1 MSKLAVYGGPRT
13 LDPAEIKPWPPI
25 DETDEK
31 LVLDALHAEKQAR
44 GDHALA
50 FEKEFAEWNGN
61 RYALLTNSGTA
72 ALHMG
77 LVGCGVGAGDHVLV
91 TAYTWSSSA
100 TCILHHNAIPIFVDI
115 DFDTI
120 NMDVDKIEAAITPR
134 TKAIVA
140 VNLHGLCLDYDKLL
154 AVARKHGLKVV
165 EDCCQ
170 AHGAQFHGKNCGT
183 FGDCAAF
190 SLNQNKCMC
199 SGEGGVFVTD
209 DEEVYQNASQLWSF
223 GEVRKPEERRD
234 YHAYAL
240 GWMYRNNEL
249 TAAFARAQL
258 AKYPHHFEMLR
269 RNGAVLNEILPGTR
283 ALIMPTEPEGFVH
296 NWYNY
301 NLRIDFQAAGWT
313 GDRRRF
319 RDAVN
324 AALNAEG
331 VPTSIWQQFILPE
344 MTVFQAKNAYGGGFP
359 WSIPGADEGVNY
371 DPAQFPVA
379 QRHCE
384 SYIAL
389 VMALRA
395 PNGPDIAEKIALGI
409 RKVFDNIGEIDP
421 DRILPQ
427 Q

>member
-1 MSKLAVYGGPRT
+1 MSKLAIYGGTPCLRA
-13 LDPAEIKPWPPI
+13 DEIKPWPPV
-25 DETDEK
+25 DERDEK
-31 LVLDALHAEKQAR
+31 LVLDALYSTRQAR
-44 GDHALA
+44 GDHNLA

-61 RYALLTNSGTA
+61 RFALFTSSGTA

-77 LVGCGVGAGDHVLV
+77 LAGCGIGAGDHVLV

-100 TCILHHNAIPIFVDI
+100 TCILHHNAIPVFVDI

-120 NMDVDKIEAAITPR
+120 NMDIDRIEAAITPR
-134 TKAIVA
+134 TRAIVA
-140 VNLHGLCLDYDKLL
+140 VNLHGLCLDFDRLL
-154 AVARKHGLKVV
+154 AVARRHNLKVV

-170 AHGAQFHGKNCGT
+170 SHGAQFKGKNCGT
-183 FGDCAAF
+183 FGDAAAF

-209 DEEVYQNASQLWSF
+209 DEEVYNNALQLWSF
-223 GEVRKPEERRD
+223 GETRRPEQTRD

-249 TAAFARAQL
+249 TAAYARAQL
-258 AKYPHHFEMLR
+258 AKYPHHFDVLR
-269 RNGAVLNEILPGTR
+269 RNGEILNDMLPGTP
-283 ALIMPTEPEGFVH
+283 ALIMPFEPADHLH

-301 NLRIDFQAAGWT
+301 NLRIDFEAAGWT
-313 GDRRRF
+313 GDRKEF
-319 RDAVN
+319 RAAVN

-344 MTVFQAKNAYGGGFP
+344 MTVFQAKNAYGSGLP
-359 WSIPGADEGVNY
+359 WSLPGADEGVEYN
-371 DPAQFPVA
+371 PADFPVA

-384 SYIAL
+384 SYMAL

-395 PNGPDIAEKIALGI
+395 PNGPDIAEKIAAGI
-409 RKVFDNIGEIDP
+409 RKVFENLGEIDP
-421 DRILPQ
+421 QRILAQ
-427 Q
+427 

>member
-1 MSKLAVYGGPRT
+1 
-13 LDPAEIKPWPPI
+13 
-25 DETDEK
+25 
-31 LVLDALHAEKQAR
+31 
-44 GDHALA
+44 
-50 FEKEFAEWNGN
+50 
-61 RYALLTNSGTA
+61 
-72 ALHMG
+72 
-77 LVGCGVGAGDHVLV
+77 
-91 TAYTWSSSA
+91 
-100 TCILHHNAIPIFVDI
+100 
-115 DFDTI
+115 
-120 NMDVDKIEAAITPR
+120 
-134 TKAIVA
+134 
-140 VNLHGLCLDYDKLL
+140 
-154 AVARKHGLKVV
+154 
-165 EDCCQ
+165 
-170 AHGAQFHGKNCGT
+170 
-183 FGDCAAF
+183 
-190 SLNQNKCMC
+190 
-199 SGEGGVFVTD
+199 
-209 DEEVYQNASQLWSF
+209 
-223 GEVRKPEERRD
+223 
-234 YHAYAL
+234 
-240 GWMYRNNEL
+240 MYRNNEL

-269 RNGAVLNEILPGTR
+269 RNGAVLTEILPGTR

-301 NLRIDFQAAGWT
+301 NLRVDFQAAGWT
-313 GDRRRF
+313 GNRPRF